1 MISRPVGHR
10 YLANGIKPLCND
22 CKRSMMLPRRK
33 STNAALGAF
42 GDVMVAWFWP
52 MLEAFSKIKGA
63 VDERKRL

>member
-10 YLANGIKPLCND
+10 YLASGMKPLSSD

-42 GDVMVAWFWP
+42 GDMMVAWFWP
-52 MLEAFSKIKGA
+52 MPEAFSKTKGA
-63 VDERKRL
+63 VDERK